1 MLEQVYY
8 ANPLREWLISLAI
21 ILGSFVL
28 SKLVFSI
35 NKKFIFKLTKRT
47 NTRLDDILFR
57 TLQSPL
63 LFGIILVSI
72 WIALSRLNLDKT
84 FAKYLSESYKVLTV
98 INVTWFFKCLFHAL
112 IYEYLTPKTNETSDK
127 RRFYLDSHKVTMVQ
141 KTTNGVIW
149 AIGIII
155 ALSNVGVKLGALLG
169 TLGVGGI
176 AFALAAQDTIK
187 NIFGGFTIL
196 TDGTFRIG
204 DRIKVDAY
212 DGHVEDIGI
221 RSTRI
226 RMLDKRLA
234 IIPNYKIV
242 EGAVENVS
250 EEPMFR
256 VLMKLGMVYNTAPEK
271 MKRAMEVLKEIA
283 TENQNVDDETV
294 MVGFSSFE
302 TYALNIT
309 FIYYIK
315 KGCDLF
321 QTPSEMNLE
330 ILERFNVE
338 GLKLAYPSQ
347 TIFMG
352 KEPTE
357 NN

>member
-8 ANPLREWLISLAI
+8 GNPLSEWLISFAI
-21 ILGSFVL
+21 ILGSFLL

-35 NKKFIFKLTKRT
+35 NKKFIFRLTKKT

-98 INVTWFFKCLFHAL
+98 INITWFFKCLFHAL
-112 IYEYLTPKTNETSDK
+112 IYEYLTPKAHETPDK
-127 RRFYLDSHKVTMVQ
+127 RRFYLDSHKVSMVQ
-141 KTTNGVIW
+141 KTTNGLVW

-187 NIFGGFTIL
+187 NVFGGFTIL

-256 VLMKLGMVYNTAPEK
+256 VLMKLGLVYNTAPEK
-271 MKRAMEVLKEIA
+271 MKRAMDILKEIA
-283 TENQNVDDETV
+283 VKNNDVDDDSIL
-294 MVGFSSFE
+294 VGFSSFE
-302 TYALNIT
+302 TSALNIT

-315 KGCDLF
+315 KGSDLF
-321 QTPSEMNLE
+321 QTQSEMNMS
-330 ILERFNVE
+330 ILQHFNAE
-338 GLKLAYPSQ
+338 GIKFAYPTQ
-347 TIFMG
+347 TIYME
-352 KEPTE
+352 KEAMDK
-357 NN
+357 N

>member
-1 MLEQVYY
+1 MLDQLFYG
-8 ANPLREWLISLAI
+8 NPISQWLISLAI
-21 ILGSFVL
+21 IIGSFFA
-28 SKLVFSI
+28 SKLILSV
-35 NKKFIFKLTKRT
+35 NKRFIFKLTKRT

-63 LFGIILVSI
+63 MFGIVLISV
-72 WIALSRLNLDKT
+72 WIGLSRLHLDKT

-98 INVTWFFKCLFHAL
+98 INVTWFFKCLIHAL
-112 IYEYLTPKTNETSDK
+112 IYEYLTPKENETPDK
-127 RRFYLDSHKVTMVQ
+127 KRIYLDNHKISLLQ
-141 KTTNGVIW
+141 KTTNGVVW

-155 ALSNVGVKLGALLG
+155 ALSNVGVELGALLG

-187 NIFGGFTIL
+187 NVFGGFTIL

-204 DRIKVDAY
+204 DRIKVDSY

-226 RMLDKRLA
+226 RTLDKRLA

-242 EGAVENVS
+242 EGAIENVS

-256 VLMKLGMVYNTAPEK
+256 VLMKLGLIYGTTPEK
-271 MKRAMEVLKEIA
+271 MKLAMDILKQIA
-283 TENQNVDDETV
+283 VENTNVDDSTILT
-294 MVGFSSFE
+294 GFSSFE
-302 TYALNIT
+302 AYALNIT

-315 KGCDLF
+315 KGCDIF
-321 QTPSEMNLE
+321 QTPSEMNLK
-330 ILERFNVE
+330 ILERFNAEGITFAFPTQTVMVE
-338 GLKLAYPSQ
+338 RDA
-347 TIFMG
+347 M
-352 KEPTE
+352 
-357 NN
+357 